1 MPLSTACLVA
11 AIAAT
16 QLGTP
21 TAGAAGIFIAVGW
34 RPGEYSSAMVMEVA
48 GEAPAVAKMTA
59 VETATSEGVMGEAQA
74 AECEDRRD
82 GCNFDE
88 RLIAFR

>member
-1 MPLSTACLVA
+1 ML
-11 AIAAT
+11 
-16 QLGTP
+16 
-21 TAGAAGIFIAVGW
+21 
-34 RPGEYSSAMVMEVA
+34 MEVA

-59 VETATSEGVMGEAQA
+59 VETATCECVMGEAQA

-88 RLIAFR
+88 R